1 VTGDRG
7 RDDDRR
13 APGGD
18 RGETAALTAARAS
31 GLLPAGGPVLVML
44 SGGPDSTCL
53 LDVAVALAG
62 AGAVRALHVDHG
74 LRVGSAADAAHCEAL
89 CERLGVALEVE
100 RLGPAPATGNL
111 HAWARDARRAA
122 AHRRPGA
129 IATGHTASDQ
139 AETVLYRLA
148 ASPGRRAL
156 LGMAPREGR
165 VVRPLLEATRAQT
178 AAHCA
183 TRGLSVLDDPANTDP
198 AYARARV
205 REGLLPALRAVHP
218 AAEASVV
225 RTARVLREEA
235 EVLDALVEEVLEG
248 RTAIELARLRA
259 LPPALSRLVVRR
271 LAEDAL
277 GARAPRAAG
286 RADDVLTLG
295 PDEALD
301 VGDGARARTRAGVL
315 RFERT
320 PARSAPASP

>member
-1 VTGDRG
+1 MS
-7 RDDDRR
+7 
-13 APGGD
+13 GGD
-18 RGETAALTAARAS
+18 ADRLGRGGGCGESAALAAARAS
-31 GLLPAGGPVLVML
+31 GLLAPGEPVLVML

-62 AGAVRALHVDHG
+62 TGAVRALHIDHG
-74 LRVGSAADAAHCEAL
+74 LRAGSAADAAHCAAL

-100 RLGPAPATGNL
+100 RLGPAPETGNL
-111 HAWARDARRAA
+111 HGWAREARRAA
-122 AHRRPGA
+122 AERRAGT

-165 VVRPLLEATRAQT
+165 IARPLLEATRAQT

-183 TRGLSVLDDPANTDP
+183 ARRLPVLADPANVDP
-198 AYARARV
+198 AFARARV
-205 REGLLPALRAVHP
+205 RERLLPALRAVHP

-225 RTARVLREEA
+225 RTARLLREEA
-235 EVLDALVEEVLEG
+235 EVLDGLVEEILQG
-248 RTAIELARLRA
+248 RAEIEVARLRA
-259 LPPALSRLVVRR
+259 LPPALARLVVRR
-271 LAEDAL
+271 LAEDTL

-286 RADDVLTLG
+286 RAGEVVALG
-295 PDEALD
+295 PNAALD
-301 VGDGARARTRAGVL
+301 VGDGARARTHAGLL

-320 PARSAPASP
+320 PARAAP